1 MFWCVMSGNP
11 RHKMKKTILAAFA
24 LVACAVALSSCHTV
38 GGVGRDVEAVGN
50 DITGAAQATSR
61 SL

>member
-1 MFWCVMSGNP
+1 MSGN
-11 RHKMKKTILAAFA
+11 HNTNMKKIILTAFA
-24 LVACAVALSSCHTV
+24 VASCAVAFTSCHTV
-38 GGVGRDVEAVGN
+38 GGVGRDVQAVGN

>member
-1 MFWCVMSGNP
+1 M
-11 RHKMKKTILAAFA
+11 MKKTILAAFA
-24 LVACAVALSSCHTV
+24 LVACAVAFTSCHTV

-50 DITGAAQATSR
+50 DITGAARATSR